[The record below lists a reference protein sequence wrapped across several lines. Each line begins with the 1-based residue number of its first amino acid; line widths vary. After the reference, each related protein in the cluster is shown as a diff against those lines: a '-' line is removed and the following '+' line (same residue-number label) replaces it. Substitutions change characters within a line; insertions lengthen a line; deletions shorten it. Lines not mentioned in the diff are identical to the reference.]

1 MIRRITHRMNASD
14 DFFGVPPEVIARGES
29 LDVEPLLARIAAFA
43 PPKYREQRERLFAD
57 LGRELHGDQEVQA
70 ALLSAIVRV
79 HLPFPLNSPS
89 SSDSPHRRTHEA
101 LSRARQ
107 VRGPR
112 PSIATHMLRVAGSRN
127 VTLSESEPIRLSDGF
142 PPTQSSSTR
151 TGRLCAHTAGG
162 HRSHERPFR
171 ER

>member
-112 PSIATHMLRVAGSRN
+112 PLDRDTYAARRRKPERDLER
-127 VTLSESEPIRLSDGF
+127 IRTDPLIRRF
-142 PPTQSSSTR
+142 PTNAVEFYTYGEVVCPH
-151 TGRLCAHTAGG
+151 GRWT
-162 HRSHERPFR
+162 
-171 ER
+171 